1 MKQITLFAL
10 FIFLFGSVNL
20 FAQFG
25 NFLNKV
31 ENKAKEKVDQTED
44 SVVNKV
50 MDPQTSNSNK
60 TNQASTTSG
69 NNTNQDMNSTN
80 STSQEK
86 VSTKTYQNYDFVP
99 GDKII
104 FEDDFAEDESGEFP
118 SHWDLLSGQAQ
129 ISTFQG
135 EKIFALTEGN
145 YASVVPLMKTD
156 TYLATDTFT
165 VEFDFFT
172 QPGAYNSVGVRLWD
186 PKNEDQNNSSTDG
199 QNSVFIGYECTAG
212 GLSGTYPED
221 AGSFN
226 NNKWHHIAIARKGRQ
241 LKVYEDQYRVLNVP
255 VFKGNTYA
263 INFVGIGD
271 QDKPIMLNNIRIAL
285 GGNFNDTKHIMTE
298 SRIITHGILF
308 DVDKATIKPQSMGTI
323 NEIYKLLKEN
333 TGLNYEIDGHTDNT
347 GNSKHN
353 MELSKER
360 ADAVK
365 TQLVSMGIDASRL
378 TTKGFGDT
386 KPISD
391 NSDAAGRANNR
402 RVEFVKI

>member
-10 FIFLFGSVNL
+10 VIFLLGSVNS

-25 NFLNKV
+25 DILKKV
-31 ENKAKEKVDQTED
+31 ENKAEEKVDQAED

-50 MDPQTSNSNK
+50 MNPENSNAKK
-60 TNQASTTSG
+60 TNSETNTTSD
-69 NNTNQDMNSTN
+69 NKTVQDMNTSSSN
-80 STSQEK
+80 SQQQ
-86 VSTKTYQNYDFVP
+86 VNTKTYQNYDFVP

-104 FEDDFAEDESGEFP
+104 FEDDFAGDESGEFP

-129 ISTFQG
+129 VSTFQG

-156 TYLATDTFT
+156 TYLASDTFT

-172 QPGAYNSVGVRLWD
+172 QPGAYNSVGIRFWN
-186 PKNEDQNNSSTDG
+186 PKNEDQNNSSTDA
-199 QNSVFIGYECTAG
+199 QNAVFVGYECSAG

-221 AGSFN
+221 SYN
-226 NNKWHHIAIARKGRQ
+226 NNKWHHVAVARKGRQ

-255 VFKGNTYA
+255 VFRGNTYA
-263 INFVGIGD
+263 IDFVGIGD
-271 QDKPIMLNNIRIAL
+271 QKKPIMLKNIRIAL

-323 NEIYKLLKEN
+323 NEIYKLLEKDPS
-333 TGLNYEIDGHTDNT
+333 LKFEIDGHTDNT
-347 GNSKHN
+347 GDAKHN
-353 MELSKER
+353 IELSQQR
-360 ADAVK
+360 ADAVRTK
-365 TQLVSMGIDASRL
+365 LVDMGIDASRL
-378 TTKGFGDT
+378 STKGFGDT
-386 KPISD
+386 KPIAD
-391 NSDAAGRANNR
+391 NSTPEGKANNR